1 MRTRSP
7 VPTMIV
13 DEYLHHDF
21 VLQRA
26 QINIAFDQWD
36 RWWQADPGLRA
47 AILGDALAERPDA

>member
-1 MRTRSP
+1 
-7 VPTMIV
+7 MIV

-26 QINIAFDQWD
+26 QINIGFDQWD